1 MAGGVGEGPPKQR
14 VAAWWHQPGHTGRG
28 GCTVTCRCNGHSRPL
43 LHAGLWDDTIKSPD
57 PDTSQGH
64 FPSSSIC
71 APAQSNG
78 DHHAFVCAGTHPKE
92 APAAA
97 VLGPTQASCSLRAMW
112 GLDAE
117 AEGFGHRLR
126 AGGGAGSCMRS
137 VWGARGRALTAVTP
151 LPRQFLPLMPVS
163 SAHYRAISS
172 RLTASET
179 DDELPLI
186 SLKQS
191 FVPRTAGDSKAPVEP
206 IPLIARR
213 AVTAA
218 PAPSTTKGSPAPAP
232 AY

>member
-1 MAGGVGEGPPKQR
+1 
-14 VAAWWHQPGHTGRG
+14 
-28 GCTVTCRCNGHSRPL
+28 
-43 LHAGLWDDTIKSPD
+43 
-57 PDTSQGH
+57 
-64 FPSSSIC
+64 
-71 APAQSNG
+71 
-78 DHHAFVCAGTHPKE
+78 
-92 APAAA
+92 
-97 VLGPTQASCSLRAMW
+97 MW

-126 AGGGAGSCMRS
+126 AGGGAGSCMSS